1 MADPD
6 LQMGGGGG
14 GGGGLR
20 KKLFRPF
27 GPHFRLNIRGGPGPP
42 GRPLDPPLLKK
53 GAKVFFNCSLE
64 YKGAFHLSELAGRPI
79 AGPVMLTMK
88 LGSRI

>member
-14 GGGGLR
+14 GGGLR
-20 KKLFRPF
+20 KKLLRPF

-53 GAKVFFNCSLE
+53 GAKVFLNCSLE
-64 YKGAFHLSELAGRPI
+64 YKGAFHFVRTGRSDYCRTSHFDNEI
-79 AGPVMLTMK
+79 
-88 LGSRI
+88 RI

>member
-6 LQMGGGGG
+6 LQMGGGGA
-14 GGGGLR
+14 GLR

-53 GAKVFFNCSLE
+53 GAKVFLNCSLE

-79 AGPVMLTMK
+79 AGPVILTMK
-88 LGSRI
+88 SGSRI

>member
-1 MADPD
+1 M
-6 LQMGGGGG
+6 
-14 GGGGLR
+14 
-20 KKLFRPF
+20 
-27 GPHFRLNIRGGPGPP
+27 GGPGPP

-53 GAKVFFNCSLE
+53 GAKVFLNCSLE

-79 AGPVMLTMK
+79 AGPVILTMK

>member
-6 LQMGGGGG
+6 LQMGGGRPKKKVVSA
-14 GGGGLR
+14 LR
-20 KKLFRPF
+20 ASFSSKHK
-27 GPHFRLNIRGGPGPP
+27 GGPGPP

-53 GAKVFFNCSLE
+53 GAKVFLNCSLE

-79 AGPVMLTMK
+79 AGPVILTMK

>member
-6 LQMGGGGG
+6 LQMGGA
-14 GGGGLR
+14 GLR

-27 GPHFRLNIRGGPGPP
+27 GPHFRLSIRGGPGPP
-42 GRPLDPPLLKK
+42 GRLLDPPLLKK
-53 GAKVFFNCSLE
+53 GAKVFLNCSLE
-64 YKGAFHLSELAGRPI
+64 YKGAFHLSELAGRTI
-79 AGPVMLTMK
+79 AGPVILTMK